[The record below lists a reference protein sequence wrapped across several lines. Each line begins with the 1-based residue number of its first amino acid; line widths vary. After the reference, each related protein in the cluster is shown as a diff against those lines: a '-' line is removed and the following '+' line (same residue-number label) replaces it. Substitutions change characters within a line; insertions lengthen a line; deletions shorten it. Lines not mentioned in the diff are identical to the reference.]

1 MDRFIIKKTKKKNEN
16 LFIGHADVI
25 QKIQYSIDNNEMI
38 CIYGNSG
45 SGKTFLV
52 EQLLPPANKI
62 EICEQILKNKQLT
75 VDFLEK
81 LKNSYSP
88 VVVDNFDST
97 LPGAKEILELKKTN
111 SCFII
116 ISLTPIPIPI
126 ENVHL
131 PNLTINQLVNLG
143 KIKFPKKPLQ
153 KIVEMAKESR
163 GNVRNFLISLDFS
176 DYKDIFKNSKQYIYD
191 LICSDVKYPENASL
205 ELENIIQDHG
215 YTRCII
221 HENYLDS
228 QNADFEIADWMSI
241 ADMVDNLIYCTNNW
255 NFIKY
260 FNMYGIIL
268 PAMRINHSLYTS
280 TIRPGSAWTKYNNY
294 KMRLSRLKHMRI
306 NLDVIQLHHLY
317 LKKGDISHFL
327 HYKFKPQDV
336 DMMNHLCL
344 KTKLKPKNIL
354 RIKKD
359 IANAFAYTSKT

>member
-1 MDRFIIKKTKKKNEN
+1 M
-16 LFIGHADVI
+16 
-25 QKIQYSIDNNEMI
+25 
-38 CIYGNSG
+38 
-45 SGKTFLV
+45 
-52 EQLLPPANKI
+52 
-62 EICEQILKNKQLT
+62 
-75 VDFLEK
+75 
-81 LKNSYSP
+81 
-88 VVVDNFDST
+88 
-97 LPGAKEILELKKTN
+97 
-111 SCFII
+111 
-116 ISLTPIPIPI
+116 TPIPIPI

-241 ADMVDNLIYCTNNW
+241 ADMVDNLIYCTKNW

-317 LKKGDISHFL
+317 LQKGDISHFL